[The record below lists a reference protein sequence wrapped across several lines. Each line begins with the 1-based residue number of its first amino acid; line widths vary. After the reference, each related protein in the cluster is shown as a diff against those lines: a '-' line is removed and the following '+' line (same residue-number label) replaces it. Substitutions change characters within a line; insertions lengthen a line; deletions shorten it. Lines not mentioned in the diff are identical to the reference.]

1 METPEYPALLLHS
14 RAVFKGF
21 SHGRFPLGWEVRI
34 QMPDEA
40 SQPNRRYSDGSGP
53 AALAAFTMHE
63 LGCWEDPPEL
73 STPKAFHEAI

>member
-21 SHGRFPLGWEVRI
+21 SHGHLPLGWEVRI
-34 QMPDEA
+34 QTSDEA

-53 AALAAFTMHE
+53 AAFTMHE
-63 LGCWEDPPEL
+63 WGCWEDPAEL
-73 STPKAFHEAI
+73 SIPKAFHEAI